1 MDVEGRNTGGK
12 QNKEQLSGKVQNTK
26 RSFELIG
33 NTATL
38 NILLFA
44 TNAKL
49 FFFKVKESS

>member
-26 RSFELIG
+26 RSFELID
-33 NTATL
+33 NTTTL

-44 TNAKL
+44 TNVKL